1 MLNLHEA
8 FKLAAESGPNPV
20 LPHTIE
26 IIVGL
31 VAFALLYR
39 VLSKAV
45 VPRFEKA
52 FEDRT
57 NAIEGGI
64 ARAEQAQAEAQ
75 AALEK
80 YNQQLASAR
89 EEASQLREEARA
101 QAANIADE
109 IRAKAQ
115 EEAARIIATAQ
126 AAIESERQQTITAL
140 RSEVGNLAVDLA
152 SKIVGESLADQARQ
166 SRIVERFM
174 ADLEKK

>member
-1 MLNLHEA
+1 MLNLTKA
-8 FKLAAESGPNPV
+8 FKSAAENAPNPV

-31 VAFALLYR
+31 VAFSLLYY
-39 VLSKAV
+39 VLNKAV

-64 ARAEQAQAEAQ
+64 ARAEKAQADAQ

-89 EEASQLREEARA
+89 EEAAQLREEARA
-101 QAANIADE
+101 QAANIAEE
-109 IRAKAQ
+109 IRGKAQ
-115 EEAARIIATAQ
+115 EEAARIISTAQ
-126 AAIESERQQTITAL
+126 AAIESERQQTVTAL